1 MGIRTTIKN
10 IINPIEG
17 IAVSLSTLT
26 DQLKREMLESAAE
39 SRKKSKVSFEEIKTY
54 IEEEKELDTL
64 IASRYD

>member
-1 MGIRTTIKN
+1 MGIRTTLKN

>member
-1 MGIRTTIKN
+1 MGIRTTLKN

-26 DQLKREMLESAAE
+26 DQLKREMIESAAE
-39 SRKKSKVSFEEIKTY
+39 SRKKSKVSFEELKAY
-54 IEEEKELDTL
+54 INEEKELDKL

>member
-1 MGIRTTIKN
+1 MGIRTTLKN

-26 DQLKREMLESAAE
+26 DLLKRAMIESAAE
-39 SRKKSKVSFEEIKTY
+39 SRKKSKVSFEELKAY
-54 IEEEKELDTL
+54 IDEEKELDKL

>member
-26 DQLKREMLESAAE
+26 DQLKREMIESAAE
-39 SRKKSKVSFEEIKTY
+39 SRKKSKVSFEELKAY
-54 IEEEKELDTL
+54 INEEKELDKL